1 MHDQHPY
8 RGRFAPSPTG
18 PLHFGSIITAVASYA
33 DARAHQGEW
42 LMRIEDVDEP
52 RTVPGSASDILR
64 TLEVLGFEWSGEVLY
79 QTQRKNAYLDAM
91 QQLAQQHLI
100 YRCTCTRSELQA
112 ISPNGIYPGLCA
124 DKHHAEHNEHAVRL
138 RVPDARFEF
147 HDGVMGQYEQNL
159 QKDVGDFVIRRRDGL
174 FAYQLAVV
182 VDDAYQGVTHVVRG
196 ADLLDSTP
204 RQIYLQQCLNY
215 PKTEY
220 MHLPLAV
227 NTSGEKLSKQTYAPH
242 IRTDSAVLFDALN
255 FLGQQV
261 PAQFE
266 HESCDAIWTWAIAN
280 WRREKIPKTNRLA
293 PADYIIPM

>member
-1 MHDQHPY
+1 MHDQHRY

-42 LMRIEDVDEP
+42 LLRIEDVDEP
-52 RTVPGSASDILR
+52 RTVTGSASDILR
-64 TLEVLGFEWSGEVLY
+64 TLDALGFEWSGEVLY
-79 QTQRKNAYLDAM
+79 QTQRQHAYLDAM
-91 QQLAQQHLI
+91 QQLAQQNLV

-112 ISPNGIYPGLCA
+112 LSPNGIYPGLCA
-124 DKHHAEHNEHAVRL
+124 DKHHSEHNEHAVRL
-138 RVPDARFEF
+138 HVPDTGFTF

-159 QKDVGDFVIRRRDGL
+159 QKDVGDFVIRRRDGI

-182 VDDAYQGVTHVVRG
+182 VDDAYQGITHVVRG

-215 PKTEY
+215 QKTEY

-227 NTSGEKLSKQTYAPH
+227 NASGEKLSKQTYAPH

-261 PAQFE
+261 PAELE
-266 HESCDAIWTWAIAN
+266 HESCDAIWKWAIAN
-280 WRREKIPKTNRLA
+280 WYREKIPKSNRLA